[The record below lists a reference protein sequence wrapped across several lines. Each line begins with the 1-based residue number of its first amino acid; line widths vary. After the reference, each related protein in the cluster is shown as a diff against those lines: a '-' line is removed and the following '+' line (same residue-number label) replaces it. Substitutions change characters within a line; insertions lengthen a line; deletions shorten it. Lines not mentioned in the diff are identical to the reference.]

1 MTSEQLKQANALEQT
16 VDRMKFVEDFLRG
29 GKMDFLTFTRIRDS
43 ESPHRGDTMTME
55 IDLDSNFVIEK
66 MIEAGI
72 YAAMTVRAAA
82 ENDLEKL

>member
-1 MTSEQLKQANALEQT
+1 MAIIEDELRNAAKKKQGIRLTDFEGNRSFLIANE
-16 VDRMKFVEDFLRG
+16 
-29 GKMDFLTFTRIRDS
+29 
-43 ESPHRGDTMTME
+43 
-55 IDLDSNFVIEK
+55 FVIEK

>member
-1 MTSEQLKQANALEQT
+1 MTSEQLKKGNALEET
-16 VDRMKFVEDFLRG
+16 VDRMKIIEDYLRS
-29 GKMDFLTFTRIRDS
+29 GKLDVIKFQKIADKS
-43 ESPHRGDTMTME
+43 SVRGDTLVITTDM
-55 IDLDSNFVIEK
+55 DSDFVIEK